1 MLFIGGAELRL
12 VCVLYMWLGVSDAA
26 AMATEIAM
34 ATETLSNRLT
44 FASAL

>member
-1 MLFIGGAELRL
+1 MLFTGGAELRL
-12 VCVLYMWLGVSDAA
+12 VCVLYMRLGVSDAA